1 MFGLAAL
8 IIKKKKSYL
17 GYEIRARR
25 LLLVKCNGLLSHSL
39 TKKNSTRLKCFHD
52 QNTGHTKSGNI
63 QKLDLFVSGF
73 PNVKIIKNIGNI
85 PSEH

>member
-39 TKKNSTRLKCFHD
+39 TKIPTRLKCCHD
-52 QNTGHTKSGNI
+52 PNTGHTKSGNI

-73 PNVKIIKNIGNI
+73 QKVKIIKNIGNI
-85 PSEH
+85 PNEH